1 MKDYQIRAACEDFA
15 RRGPGWGTTVRVG
28 DHVLVVSANAAMRRR
43 AENPLRLEPEP
54 RADKGEFYQTD
65 ARTGQRTIYRI
76 H

>member
-1 MKDYQIRAACEDFA
+1 MKDYQIRAACEDYA
-15 RRGPGWGTTVRVG
+15 RRGPGWGTAVRVG
-28 DHVLVVSANAAMRRR
+28 DQVLVVSANAGLRRQN
-43 AENPLRLEPEP
+43 ENRLRLEPEP